1 MDMKIQIVKKAVTT
15 PRGSDPCPWLLE
27 VPPEAGKK

>member
-1 MDMKIQIVKKAVTT
+1 MKIQVVKKGSTKA
-15 PRGSDPCPWLLE
+15 RGSDPCPWLLE